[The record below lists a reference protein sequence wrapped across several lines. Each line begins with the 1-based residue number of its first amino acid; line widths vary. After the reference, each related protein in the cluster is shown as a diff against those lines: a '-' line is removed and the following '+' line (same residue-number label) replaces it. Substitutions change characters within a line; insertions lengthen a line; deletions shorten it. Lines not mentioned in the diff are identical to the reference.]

1 MAPSMVAVDGGGA
14 QRSGSHSLFATHVAR
29 WSWSASPS
37 AEAANVYDIPT
48 AEPRRSTWPLRQPR
62 PPQLPSPSQWPTP
75 LQQPWAQQR
84 PWLPHLP
91 WPLQRPWPQQ
101 SPLPTAAGF
110 AKLSGHRLGRR
121 RFGIHQ
127 GWPWPLL
134 PHRPQT
140 LGAAAHPA
148 EPSPGHAS
156 HHPPIRCRAV
166 PLGPSPYRSLTAA
179 VICEQHGGGDARI
192 RAVRSVG
199 TPLTAARPS
208 GDAFLCRVIAGGR
221 PKGSSA

>member
-1 MAPSMVAVDGGGA
+1 MTLSDWVRAEVDAVRLAAPRQGGPAVKRYVAKLR
-14 QRSGSHSLFATHVAR
+14 Q
-29 WSWSASPS
+29 W
-37 AEAANVYDIPT
+37 AAAP
-48 AEPRRSTWPLRQPR
+48 AEP
-62 PPQLPSPSQWPTP
+62 SPGPVS
-75 LQQPWAQQR
+75 
-84 PWLPHLP
+84 HLHP
-91 WPLQRPWPQQ
+91 NRC
-101 SPLPTAAGF
+101 
-110 AKLSGHRLGRR
+110 RR

-156 HHPPIRCRAV
+156 HHPPNRCRAV